1 VEARV
6 KPVLP
11 PFDQLLRCVRS
22 MGAQMPEG
30 PNYVAYERFMA
41 MLPADASPDEYVR
54 FKHVAAAAAGVLVG
68 YGEK

>member
-1 VEARV
+1 MKVE
-6 KPVLP
+6 LS

-30 PNYVAYERFMA
+30 PNYAAYDRFMA

-68 YGEK
+68 YGERAE